1 MHVSLDFQVFFPAS
15 TSNAL
20 SNEDEG
26 FHQNLGMV
34 SSTPK
39 KSGGFFPDFT
49 PEGTT
54 EVSPIECG
62 THQLQQA
69 DITSMKTSLQVN
81 DSPPF
86 SESCKTAL
94 NPNSA

>member
-1 MHVSLDFQVFFPAS
+1 MKYHVSHDFHEFFPAS
-15 TSNAL
+15 MYIAIC
-20 SNEDEG
+20 NEDEG

-49 PEGTT
+49 PVGMT

-69 DITSMKTSLQVN
+69 DITSKKTTQ
-81 DSPPF
+81 
-86 SESCKTAL
+86 
-94 NPNSA
+94 